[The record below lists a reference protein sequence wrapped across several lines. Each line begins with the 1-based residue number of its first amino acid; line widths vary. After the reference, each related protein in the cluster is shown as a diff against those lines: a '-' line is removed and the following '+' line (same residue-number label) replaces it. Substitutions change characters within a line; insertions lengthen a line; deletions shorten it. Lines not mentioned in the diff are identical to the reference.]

1 MPKPKITGELSREV
15 IRLYQEGNS
24 SISISKTL
32 DISKPS
38 VLRILKVNGIERRT
52 ISEALSKCTRD
63 AEPEIIKLY
72 NQGSEKDEIVKITGL
87 CKATVQIVLNRNN
100 VQQRPII
107 FPTKLTKKYEAAL
120 ISLYTKGVSMK
131 KLAGLFD
138 INDSTVL
145 TTLKKYNIKR
155 KTKEEYYKKISDE
168 LEQEI
173 ITLYQQGIYIY
184 KLSEKFN
191 LNKTTISRLLKKNN
205 IYVKNSKDFKKL
217 NEKQEQEIVNHYQSW
232 ASLTQLAEMYN
243 VSTFTIKRTLK
254 NYGAYIKSPAGSNLI
269 TWKITKKDEREII
282 KLYQQGLSLR
292 KIAEKFDV
300 IDETIASALKRNNVR
315 IRSRTAH
322 IAKINKKQH
331 KEIISLYNQGLSSLK
346 IAKMF
351 NVTSTII
358 LSVLKKNNI
367 ERRNPGYY
375 QIKIDQEKKE
385 IIIRLYQEGNS
396 LKKIAGVVNL
406 GKTSIEKF
414 LKKHNLYGRNKKN
427 LV

>member
-1 MPKPKITGELSREV
+1 MPKPKITGELSQEI

-24 SISISKTL
+24 SISISKELSLAKGT
-32 DISKPS
+32 
-38 VLRILKVNGIERRT
+38 VLKALKNNGIKRRT
-52 ISEALSKCTRD
+52 VSEALSKRTRE
-63 AEPEIIKLY
+63 AEPEIIRLY
-72 NQGSEKDEIVKITGL
+72 NQGSEKDEIVEITGI

-100 VQQRPII
+100 VTQRPVV
-107 FPTKLTKKYEAAL
+107 FPTKLTKEQEAEVIASYNKG
-120 ISLYTKGVSMK
+120 ISMS
-131 KLAGLFD
+131 KLAELFSID
-138 INDSTVL
+138 DSTVL
-145 TTLKKYNIKR
+145 STLKKYNIER
-155 KTKEEYYKKISDE
+155 RTKEEYYKKLPDE

-232 ASLTQLAEMYN
+232 ASLAQLAEMYN

-254 NYGAYIKSPAGSNLI
+254 NYGAYVKSPAGSNLI

-315 IRSRTAH
+315 IRSKTAH
-322 IAKINKKQH
+322 IVKINKKQH
-331 KEIISLYNQGLSSLK
+331 KEIINLYNQGLSSLK

-351 NVTSTII
+351 NVSPAII

-367 ERRNPGYY
+367 ERRNPGHY